1 MFTVSRRKRIL
12 AFLVIA
18 SLLSIGSVT
27 IFISMKSD
35 ATAEIGYW
43 PPLTT
48 VYETDGPSWNGTIIG
63 EVHRLEYVSVTEWT
77 DTVIE
82 SDPIES
88 IADGTIYTVG
98 SYSLLSGSKY
108 EEYDST
114 SGETSVEEIAED
126 SIFVPNLF
134 LMPFHVSE
142 FKKTRGGDLFQAE
155 TVSKVCYQGDCEQ
168 NSGGISHYRGEVEWT
183 YADESRWGIPLK
195 VGDAFLVR
203 EVQIDRPKE

>member
-1 MFTVSRRKRIL
+1 MEETMFTVSRRKRIL

-142 FKKTRGGDLFQAE
+142 FKKTRGE
-155 TVSKVCYQGDCEQ
+155 TCFRPRRCLRSVIKGIVNKIPEVSRTIAVRWNGHTQM
-168 NSGGISHYRGEVEWT
+168 NRGG
-183 YADESRWGIPLK
+183 ASR
-195 VGDAFLVR
+195 
-203 EVQIDRPKE
+203 